1 MGSPEPTARPLE
13 AGFGKTRWSG
23 SAHTLREEGGP
34 ACLPSRDVM
43 CPKMCPR
50 FRAEAR
56 KPLCGKEA
64 PVGIEPT
71 NRGFADLCLTTWLR
85 RRGPRKSLEH
95 YAFSTHLDGALLPGD
110 IEVSAGSGHNFVERL
125 VTVRLPGFGVAHFV
139 HVPVGVRKAS
149 RVILDPTKR
158 EHGRGTHS
166 LRSVFAANRAWERE
180 HGPADPSVFE
190 ETILP
195 GLAYVPLRALVT
207 ATGLSKTV
215 STPI

>member
-1 MGSPEPTARPLE
+1 MIRRPPRSTL
-13 AGFGKTRWSG
+13 FPYTTLFRSSTRS
-23 SAHTLREEGGP
+23 TPLRGE
-34 ACLPSRDVM
+34 
-43 CPKMCPR
+43 
-50 FRAEAR
+50 
-56 KPLCGKEA
+56 EA

-180 HGPADPSVFE
+180 HGPADPSVRSE
-190 ETILP
+190 ERRVGKECRSRWSP
-195 GLAYVPLRALVT
+195 YH
-207 ATGLSKTV
+207 
-215 STPI
+215 

>member
-1 MGSPEPTARPLE
+1 
-13 AGFGKTRWSG
+13 
-23 SAHTLREEGGP
+23 
-34 ACLPSRDVM
+34 M

-110 IEVSAGSGHNFVERL
+110 IEVSAGSGHNFVDRL